1 MMDKNIVKFILFFV
15 FFYPSFLF
23 AQEIYINEV
32 LIQGEYA
39 NDEYIELFNRSS
51 DTINLSDW
59 SIQYKS
65 KSGKIYKKNFP
76 KNTSILPSSFY
87 LITHKNYTQNNL
99 SDMIHSSFSLS
110 NKGGTVYLVKK
121 QKLIE
126 NKSDADIVDMIGW
139 GDAYEYLQAPAST
152 PPYGYT
158 LNRKSFTGNNK
169 EDFYISTPT
178 PKSQNTEQLKGNPES
193 IYNKYTS
200 TFTSVESDFAQS
212 GKIIISEIFPNPEGK
227 DIQEWI
233 EIKNIDTKTIDLSG
247 WVIKDL
253 KKEFQIT
260 SENSVN
266 TLINPGGFYVF
277 NKDTTNISLNNTSET
292 IYLYDK
298 NKNLISQIEYFQAPE
313 GKSLIFSED
322 NYVWTSTPT
331 PGKENIYT
339 PNIQQKEKTTNYKK
353 DKGNPPSPGNQN
365 KTSNVNNKTNV
376 EGKNDYTSVRITEIM
391 PNPDDG
397 NEWIEIYNN
406 SKQDVSGEFKIEDVS
421 GKSQKITLSLKPYE
435 YTIITGKQLSIS
447 LNNNGDIISLL
458 SPLDKVIQT
467 ISYPKAPKGQSYA
480 LINSIW
486 NWSSPSPK
494 QENTLILTKDK
505 QKDIEVSVS
514 VNPEDNKNTKYIQ
527 YTIENIKTNQPE
539 YVLLTANILIPPREI
554 AKSYFYVGDNT
565 GSIQI
570 KIKKRSLK
578 IPDVKKYDKIFI
590 KGKVFVEN
598 SEVKISP
605 QSIEVVSKEDK
616 DFTPLLYAIKISD
629 IDLSD
634 LGNLVSVAGE
644 VTKSTK
650 SYLYLDD
657 GSEEIKIYLAK
668 HIKNKNF
675 KTGDNL
681 KITGFLS
688 KTISG
693 LRLIPLSDDAINY
706 EKPKK
711 VLGAKTQ
718 EIINEKQQNYYF
730 IIIFVIILISGII
743 IKQYLNARIHKRRN

>member
-1 MMDKNIVKFILFFV
+1 MMSKKIVKLILFFV

-23 AQEIYINEV
+23 AQEIYINEI

-39 NDEYIELFNRSS
+39 NDEYIELFNSS
-51 DTINLSDW
+51 LDTIDLSEW
-59 SIQYKS
+59 SIQYRS

-76 KNTSILPSSFY
+76 KGASILPSNFY
-87 LITHKNYTQNNL
+87 LITHKDYTQNHL
-99 SDMIHSSFSLS
+99 SDMVHSSFSLS
-110 NKGGTVYLVKK
+110 NKGGTIYLVKN
-121 QKLIE
+121 QTLIE
-126 NKSDADIVDMIGW
+126 SKSDVDIVDMVGW
-139 GDAYEYLQAPAST
+139 GNAYEYLQTPAST

-158 LNRKSFTGNNK
+158 LNRKSSTGNNK
-169 EDFYISTPT
+169 KDFYISTPT
-178 PKSQNTEQLKGNPES
+178 PKSQNTEQLGGDFES
-193 IYNKYTS
+193 TYDKQLSPIPA
-200 TFTSVESDFAQS
+200 ESDFARS
-212 GKIIISEIFPNPEGK
+212 GKIIISEIFPNPAGK

-233 EIKNIDTKTIDLSG
+233 EIKNVDTKTIDLTG
-247 WVIKDL
+247 WIIKDL
-253 KKEFQIT
+253 KKEFKIT
-260 SENSVN
+260 SKNSVN

-277 NKDTTNISLNNTSET
+277 YKDITNISLNNSSET
-292 IYLYDK
+292 VYIYDK
-298 NKNLISQIEYFQAPE
+298 NKNLISKIEYSQAPE
-313 GKSLIFSED
+313 GESLIFSED
-322 NYVWTSTPT
+322 GYVWTLTPT

-339 PNIQQKEKTTNYKK
+339 PNFEKKEETISYKE
-353 DKGNPPSPGNQN
+353 DKNNPYPSDNQN
-365 KTSNVNNKTNV
+365 KTPSIDKEINTDEEK
-376 EGKNDYTSVRITEIM
+376 DYTSVQITEIM
-391 PNPDDG
+391 PNPDDD

-406 SKQDVSGEFKIEDVS
+406 SKQAVSGEFKIKDAS
-421 GKSQKITLSLKPYE
+421 GKLQKITLSFKPYE
-435 YTIITGKQLSIS
+435 YIIITDKQLSIS
-447 LNNNGDIISLL
+447 LNNNGDIISLF
-458 SPLDKVIQT
+458 SPSDNMIQT

-480 LINSIW
+480 LINNIW
-486 NWSSPSPK
+486 NWAPPSPK
-494 QENTLILTKDK
+494 QENASILIKDE
-505 QKDIEVSVS
+505 QKDTEVSMS
-514 VNPEDNKNTKYIQ
+514 ANYKNNKNTKYIQ
-527 YTIENIKTNQPE
+527 YTIEDIKTNQPE

-554 AKSYFYVGDNT
+554 AKSYFYVGDRT

-578 IPDVKKYDKIFI
+578 IPDTKKYDKIFI
-590 KGKVFVEN
+590 KGKVFIEN

-605 QSIEVVSKEDK
+605 QNIEVISKEDK
-616 DFTPLLYAIKISD
+616 KFTPLQYTIKISD

-634 LGNLVSVAGE
+634 LGNLVSIAGE

-688 KTISG
+688 KTVSG

-718 EIINEKQQNYYF
+718 KIIKEKKQNYYF

-743 IKQYLNARIHKRRN
+743 IKQYLHARIYKRKN